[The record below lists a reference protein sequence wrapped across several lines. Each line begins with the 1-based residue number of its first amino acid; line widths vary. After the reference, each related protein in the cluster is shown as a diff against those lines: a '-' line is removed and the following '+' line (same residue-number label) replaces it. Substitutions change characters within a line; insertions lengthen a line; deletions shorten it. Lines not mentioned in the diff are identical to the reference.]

1 MKTIIAI
8 VFMASALY
16 LLSGIKSQMP
26 PKVYPICKLHPVE
39 GGFLFFNEYPCR
51 DAYDGEVYGAS

>member
-26 PKVYPICKLHPVE
+26 PKVYPICKTHVE
-39 GGFLFFNEYPCR
+39 GGLIVFNEYPCR
-51 DAYDGEVYGAS
+51 DAYDGEVYGVRP